1 MNKTNPL
8 QIKSD
13 ISSIIQN
20 NRLGKLQNSTKN
32 IANKNMAKIKE
43 LSEEFESF
51 LLYYALKSMRKAVP
65 KSDLFHSNA
74 EDIFTSMLDQEISK
88 NSAKKEGG
96 LGLAQIMQQQ
106 LTNRENQT
114 LESRGL
120 AKPKHENKINYQAVS
135 PKYR

>member
-1 MNKTNPL
+1 MNKANPL

-13 ISSIIQN
+13 ISGIIQN

-32 IANKNMAKIKE
+32 IANKNLAKIKE
-43 LSEEFESF
+43 LSEELESL

-65 KSDLFHSNA
+65 KTDLFHSNA

-96 LGLAQIMQQQ
+96 LGLARIMQQQ

-114 LESRGL
+114 LEDRGL
-120 AKPKHENKINYQAVS
+120 AKPKHKLRHFVPIGTI
-135 PKYR
+135 K